1 MSRVLLLN
9 LDYEPLNI
17 CTLHRAIKLIIV
29 NKADVLHYSG
39 DTFVSGGGLSFE
51 IPSVIRLNY
60 KAKRKFR
67 SEFKVSRYGIYAR
80 DNFSCQY
87 CGQKH
92 IDLTLDHIYPKH
104 LGGVTSW
111 QNLVT
116 SCKKCNYK
124 KAGKTLEKSGMNLL
138 SNPKV
143 PRYSFSTI
151 LSKHK
156 DSIDENWK
164 YYITI

>member
-9 LDYEPLNI
+9 SDYEPLNI